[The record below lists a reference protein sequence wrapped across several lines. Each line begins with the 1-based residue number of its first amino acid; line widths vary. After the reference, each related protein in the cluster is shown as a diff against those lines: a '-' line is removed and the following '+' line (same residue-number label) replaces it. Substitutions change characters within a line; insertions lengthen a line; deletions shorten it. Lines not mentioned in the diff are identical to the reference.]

1 MVVANYLSGSLN
13 CFVLL
18 TLQLHI
24 SSNVVLTR
32 RCFSLIERDFVDCQK
47 SSKMGTIW
55 AVLLTSLF
63 HWHVEGTGLS
73 NFNLMK
79 VKNDTWTT
87 DYQRTLENRGPM

>member
-32 RCFSLIERDFVDCQK
+32 RCFSLIERDLVGCQK

-63 HWHVEGTGLS
+63 HLQVEGIGLS

-87 DYQRTLENRGPM
+87 DYQRTPENRGPM